1 VSTEVGEDGM
11 AELTFLVDSM
21 TLLQIDNPEG
31 NATIGADLFTPAC
44 RSSPLCSHDI
54 CDTSLSIS
62 ERVASLVNELTTE
75 EKILN
80 LVDASAGAR
89 RIGLPAYEWWSEA
102 THGVGSAP
110 GVQFTPQPYNFSY
123 ATSFP
128 APIHYAAAFDDE
140 LIKAIGAVIGREG
153 RAFGNAGYAGFDYWA
168 PNVRCTAAFTLT
180 LNIKLTAHTDE
191 QLPRSSLG
199 SWPRDSWRGCLPCSK
214 LHSQLRPS
222 YARR

>member
-1 VSTEVGEDGM
+1 VSTGWLILISNCTDQSNN
-11 AELTFLVDSM
+11 SM

-44 RSSPLCSHDI
+44 KTSPLCSRDI

-62 ERVASLVNELTTE
+62 ERVASLVNDLTLD

-80 LVDASAGAR
+80 LVDASAGSR

-110 GVQFTPQPYNFSY
+110 GVQFTPPPYNFSY

-128 APIHYAAAFDDE
+128 SPIHYAAAFDDE
-140 LIKAIGAVIGREG
+140 LIKAIGKFVGREG
-153 RAFGNAGYAGFDYWA
+153 RAFGNNGYAGFDYWA
-168 PNVRCTAAFTLT
+168 PNVCDVLCC
-180 LNIKLTAHTDE
+180 KLSS
-191 QLPRSSLG
+191 RSG
-199 SWPRDSWRGCLPCSK
+199 
-214 LHSQLRPS
+214 
-222 YARR
+222 

>member
-1 VSTEVGEDGM
+1 VIVADIC
-11 AELTFLVDSM
+11 VVSM

-44 RSSPLCSHDI
+44 QSSPLCSRDI

-62 ERVASLVNELTTE
+62 DRVASLVNDLTTE

-80 LVDASAGAR
+80 LVDASAGSR

-140 LIKAIGAVIGREG
+140 LIKAIGAVIGKEG
-153 RAFGNAGYAGFDYWA
+153 RAFGNNGYAGFDYWA
-168 PNVRCTAAFTLT
+168 PNVNSTA
-180 LNIKLTAHTDE
+180 
-191 QLPRSSLG
+191 
-199 SWPRDSWRGCLPCSK
+199 
-214 LHSQLRPS
+214 S
-222 YARR
+222 YYTRTTQTNGYHR

>member
-1 VSTEVGEDGM
+1 
-11 AELTFLVDSM
+11 M

-62 ERVASLVNELTTE
+62 ERVASLVNELNTE

-140 LIKAIGAVIGREG
+140 LIEAIGSVIGREG
-153 RAFGNAGYAGFDYWA
+153 RAFGNNGYAGFDYWA
-168 PNVRCTAAFTLT
+168 PNVSSMQHS
-180 LNIKLTAHTDE
+180 LNGGDQANGYH
-191 QLPRSSLG
+191 R
-199 SWPRDSWRGCLPCSK
+199 
-214 LHSQLRPS
+214 
-222 YARR
+222 